1 MLTAGLGLTGTPIKI
16 MDVIENINPKEFDI
30 TVAYK
35 PDIPD
40 CELDFLNDLKYL
52 GIKSVPLRGKAL
64 FSLNGLL
71 DLYNHV
77 RKERRQ
83 IVHCWDALEIVA
95 RIIKLVTRCRVI
107 MSYCNPVVDKG
118 SPLYF
123 MVNKITS
130 FLTDGVIFCSQSI
143 KNSYQRHKVLY
154 LKNSETA
161 LIQNCINISKIK
173 KGFYNKKELRER
185 YQISN
190 SNIVLTNIGYFNKQ
204 KGQIYLIEA
213 MNSIVKKAPEA
224 KLILVGWGP
233 LENKLRNKAQELGV
247 EDNILFAGKCHRST
261 VLEILSITDI
271 FVLSS
276 LWEGFGRV
284 MGEAM
289 AMGSPVVATKTD
301 GSELLVEHNKTG
313 LTVPTK
319 NTQLLADAVL
329 GLIDNPHRRLLMGKL
344 GKEKISTFFSADEFI
359 RQHENFYRKVLQLK

>member
-1 MLTAGLGLTGTPIKI
+1 MLTAGLGLTGTPIKM

-35 PDIPD
+35 PDIPE
-40 CELDFLNDLKYL
+40 CELDFLNDLKSL
-52 GIKSVPLRGKAL
+52 GINSVPLRGKAL

-71 DLYNHV
+71 DLYKHV

-107 MSYCNPVVDKG
+107 MSYCNPVIDQG
-118 SPLYF
+118 SSLYF
-123 MVNKITS
+123 IVNKITS

-143 KNSYQRHKVLY
+143 KSSYQRHKVLY
-154 LKNSETA
+154 LNNSKITI
-161 LIQNCINISKIK
+161 IQNCINISKIK
-173 KGFYNKKELRER
+173 KKFYHKEKIRKR

-190 SNIVLTNIGYFNKQ
+190 SDIVLTNIGYFNKQ
-204 KGQIYLIEA
+204 KGQIYLIKA
-213 MNSIVKKAPEA
+213 MNRIIRKKPEA

-233 LENKLRNKAQELGV
+233 LENKLRKKAQELGV
-247 EDNILFAGKCHRST
+247 EDKILFAGKCQRSA

-319 NTQLLADAVL
+319 NAQLLADAVIE
-329 GLIDNPHRRLLMGKL
+329 LIDNPHRRLLMGKL

-359 RQHENFYRKVLQLK
+359 RQHENFYRKVLQAK